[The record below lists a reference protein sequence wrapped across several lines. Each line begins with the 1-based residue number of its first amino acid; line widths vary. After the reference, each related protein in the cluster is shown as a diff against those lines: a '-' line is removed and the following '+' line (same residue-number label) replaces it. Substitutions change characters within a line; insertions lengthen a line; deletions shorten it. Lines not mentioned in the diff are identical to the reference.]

1 MKNDAVNEI
10 VTESGKKAGEKFVDI
25 IIDTFLK
32 PKFESIVNRP
42 KNYMVLVDL
51 LANYIKKSYE
61 NGKYMNTIVFR
72 SESKTVDELYI
83 PLTLMKTGRKN
94 EKIVIN
100 AELNNIFEKP
110 RKILILDTAGM
121 GKSTLVK
128 YLYLFCIENGLGT
141 PIIIELRRLEM
152 GQSVEE
158 YITESIKLVE
168 KGFSSGDIIEL
179 IKRGDF
185 IFFLDGY
192 DEISDEKKKVVTE
205 NLSKF
210 VLASGENS
218 FVLTSRDDDSLAEFT
233 QFEKYHIKPLTD
245 KEAYALIR
253 KYDKDNPRN
262 IAECLIQDIE
272 KNDNYRIL
280 REFLRNPLMVSLLY
294 LTYQFKGV
302 IPYKKHIFYRQVYD
316 ALFEKHDCV
325 KGIGA
330 IHKKKSGLDIEDFRK
345 VLAAMGFF
353 SIQKGAVEFE
363 RKEIEA
369 LIEKSVSLFPNLSGT
384 NSKLFLDDV
393 LHAVPLFLEEGL
405 NYKWAHKSFAEYF
418 AADFICNE
426 IKDKEEKVINDML
439 NSENSAKYYN
449 ILEFLFDM
457 DYSGAIKYLVYPAV
471 KDYVNTYPKLF
482 NQEKFDDLPKETKD
496 ILIFFIWLDD
506 IYFVKIDKMRSSL
519 KNRDEEL
526 DDYLDAFKLFQKNGH
541 DMFSS
546 ARIKSYTDKIFQFS
560 NFKKYHQVMKLVQR
574 KNIDIFVEKK
584 VQEYS
589 MKVYKMLDV
598 GVYELNDNTDNILTD
613 SNNAKAIASAIF
625 HSNYEFQNKIVDY
638 EKCCIYL
645 RKLEKEISK
654 TSMDIFSLE

>member
-1 MKNDAVNEI
+1 M
-10 VTESGKKAGEKFVDI
+10 
-25 IIDTFLK
+25 
-32 PKFESIVNRP
+32 
-42 KNYMVLVDL
+42 
-51 LANYIKKSYE
+51 
-61 NGKYMNTIVFR
+61 
-72 SESKTVDELYI
+72 
-83 PLTLMKTGRKN
+83 
-94 EKIVIN
+94 
-100 AELNNIFEKP
+100 
-110 RKILILDTAGM
+110 
-121 GKSTLVK
+121 
-128 YLYLFCIENGLGT
+128 
-141 PIIIELRRLEM
+141 
-152 GQSVEE
+152 
-158 YITESIKLVE
+158 
-168 KGFSSGDIIEL
+168 
-179 IKRGDF
+179 
-185 IFFLDGY
+185 
-192 DEISDEKKKVVTE
+192 
-205 NLSKF
+205 
-210 VLASGENS
+210 
-218 FVLTSRDDDSLAEFT
+218 
-233 QFEKYHIKPLTD
+233 
-245 KEAYALIR
+245 
-253 KYDKDNPRN
+253 
-262 IAECLIQDIE
+262 
-272 KNDNYRIL
+272 

-294 LTYQFKGV
+294 LTYQYKGV

-316 ALFEKHDCV
+316 ALFEKHDCI
-325 KGIGA
+325 KGIGFV
-330 IHKKKSGLDIEDFRK
+330 HKKKSGLDIEDFRK
-345 VLAAMGFF
+345 VLSAMGFF

-363 RKEIEA
+363 RKEIET

-384 NSKLFLDDV
+384 NPKLFLDDV

-457 DYSGAIKYLVYPAV
+457 DYSGAIKYMVYPAV

-482 NQEKFDDLPKETKD
+482 KQEKFDDLPKETKD

-526 DDYLDAFKLFQKNGH
+526 DDYVDAFKLFQKNGH

-546 ARIKSYTDKIFQFS
+546 ARIKSYSDKIFQFS
-560 NFKKYHQVMKLVQR
+560 NFKRYHQVMKLVQR

-589 MKVYKMLDV
+589 MKVYKMLEV

-613 SNNAKAIASAIF
+613 SSNAKAIASAIF

-645 RKLEKEISK
+645 RKLEKEMSK